1 MKTLQTIT
9 KRELKVSSNKRERTF
24 RIKTESATF
33 KTISFSK
40 QEFENAYYWT
50 GQDWQV
56 FLRTDEYYQIK

>member
-1 MKTLQTIT
+1 MKILQTIT

-33 KTISFSK
+33 KTIPFSK
-40 QEFENAYYWT
+40 QEFNSAYYWT
-50 GQDWQV
+50 GQDWQE

>member
-33 KTISFSK
+33 KTLPMSK
-40 QEFENAYYWT
+40 EEFNSANYWT

-56 FLRTDEYYQIK
+56 FLRTDDYYKVK

>member
-1 MKTLQTIT
+1 MKTLQRIT

-33 KTISFSK
+33 KTLPMSK
-40 QEFENAYYWT
+40 EEFNSANYWT

-56 FLRTDEYYQIK
+56 FLRTDDYYQIK

>member
-9 KRELKVSSNKRERTF
+9 KRELKVSSNKRKRTF

-33 KTISFSK
+33 KTIPFSK
-40 QEFENAYYWT
+40 EEFNSVYYWT

-56 FLRTDEYYQIK
+56 FLRTDDYYMIK